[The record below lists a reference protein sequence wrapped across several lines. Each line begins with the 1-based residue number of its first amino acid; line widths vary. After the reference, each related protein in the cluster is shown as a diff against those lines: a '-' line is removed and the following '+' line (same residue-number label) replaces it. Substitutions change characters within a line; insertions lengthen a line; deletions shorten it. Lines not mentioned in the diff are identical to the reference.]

1 MLWMMFWEQKIAHRR
16 YPENNPIPVRP
27 NPDASFNPRRLS
39 RSLSHENPQPHASP
53 RDRHKPPPTPPRQ
66 RQQPNW
72 PRSPQHGELVCV
84 TLSRFLSLA
93 TQLSTPKSKH
103 NSEVLPEFIILTS
116 ITQSI
121 LDFQIQKQKYSS
133 NWSTMLL
140 TTISKIS
147 SDITTTNKQL
157 NKQNWWWR
165 HEPLSHKACEEMLKL
180 IQHLFLV
187 AWVQYHFL

>member
-1 MLWMMFWEQKIAHRR
+1 MWLCQDFWAWLL
-16 YPENNPIPVRP
+16 
-27 NPDASFNPRRLS
+27 SFL
-39 RSLSHENPQPHASP
+39 
-53 RDRHKPPPTPPRQ
+53 D
-66 RQQPNW
+66 
-72 PRSPQHGELVCV
+72 
-84 TLSRFLSLA
+84 
-93 TQLSTPKSKH
+93 TPKSKH

-187 AWVQYHFL
+187 AWVQYHFLYMPRYKSLIGQPTAIYKKQSKKSLATECSYLQNVLITSIRSLGQKRQVTQTGFAFNVTDTFHCLKNSG